1 MSRVTGERVS
11 TAAGGFNPTFR
22 RHVAAYRAVATLLPA
37 DSPVLDLGCGV
48 GHSFAELAPR
58 ETVGVDLDPGALAG
72 QARETHVAD
81 MRALPLAG
89 GRFASVV
96 SIQSLEHVPDPER
109 VLAEVVRV
117 LAPGGT
123 AVFVTPNRLTF
134 GRPDEIVDPF
144 HFREYDAGQLAQL
157 CRPAF
162 ADVRV
167 LGLAG
172 SPRYRALVAAEHAR
186 LDRLLARDPLRAR
199 RLVPRRVRQA
209 LYDSLLN
216 AARRDPDPAAA
227 AIDEDDFFLVED
239 GVDEALDLVAVC
251 RRS

>member
-11 TAAGGFNPTFR
+11 TPEGGFNPTFR
-22 RHVAAYRAVATLLPA
+22 RHVAAYRAVAALLP
-37 DSPVLDLGCGV
+37 DGDPVLDLGCGV

-58 ETVGVDLDPGALAG
+58 TTVGVDLDPGALAG
-72 QARETHVAD
+72 QDRETHAAD
-81 MRALPLAG
+81 MRALPLAD

-96 SIQSLEHVPDPER
+96 SVQSIEHVPDPER

-134 GRPDEIVDPF
+134 ARPDEIIDPF
-144 HFREYDAGQLAQL
+144 HFREYDARELAEL
-157 CRPAF
+157 CRAPF
-162 ADVRV
+162 PEVRI

-172 SPRYRALVAAEHAR
+172 SARYAALVAAEHRR
-186 LDRLLARDPLRAR
+186 LDRLLARDPLRLR
-199 RLVPRRVRQA
+199 RFVPRRARQL
-209 LYDSLLN
+209 LYDGLLN
-216 AARRDPDPAAA
+216 RARRDPDPAAA
-227 AIDEDDFFLVED
+227 AIDEDDFSVVAD
-239 GVDEALDLVAVC
+239 GLDEALDLIAVC